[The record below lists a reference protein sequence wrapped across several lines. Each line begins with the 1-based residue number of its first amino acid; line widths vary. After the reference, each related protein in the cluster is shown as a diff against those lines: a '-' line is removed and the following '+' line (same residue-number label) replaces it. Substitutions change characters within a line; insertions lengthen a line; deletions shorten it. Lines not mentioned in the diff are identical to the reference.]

1 MARGASD
8 AKRLS
13 AEIATSNHRKK
24 GKMPRQRLGPSS
36 PSWRSIPFGEG
47 LAETGQTRQRLG
59 VSCDLTRN
67 NDFASTTATMVLTQ
81 TKPSV
86 ILMLYSH
93 RQHHLHCAQR
103 HLVHMIV
110 KGLACRMRK
119 KPSPSSKNAPEAAR
133 RLRARAAAAS
143 WLVPMQGWTK
153 AACQM
158 SSASAAGPYQTTGC
172 EGRRWPAA
180 RSHCG
185 IEAPC

>member
-1 MARGASD
+1 MSFVFCEHHGNHGFDTNEAMVRHMSKGSAGSSRRPLQSARPKKLQTNNS
-8 AKRLS
+8 
-13 AEIATSNHRKK
+13 HRCLWL
-24 GKMPRQRLGPSS
+24 GHQGGSSSSMQRRQRS
-36 PSWRSIPFGEG
+36 P
-47 LAETGQTRQRLG
+47 L
-59 VSCDLTRN
+59 
-67 NDFASTTATMVLTQ
+67 
-81 TKPSV
+81 KPSG